1 MQPITYMKVALC
13 IGSESK
19 CISKQVGAVFVRDNR
34 ILSTGYNGTPSGEPN
49 CCEVNPLNHHEWSK
63 EHEVHA
69 EINAILNA
77 AKDGISLANSD
88 LYTTLLP
95 CADCAKALKQ
105 LGVNTVYY
113 LEEYSHTP
121 QSVFKRLNLVKL

>member
-1 MQPITYMKVALC
+1 MQPITYMNVAK
-13 IGSESK
+13 IIARESK

-34 ILSTGYNGTPSGEPN
+34 ILCTGYNGTPEGEPN
-49 CCEVNPLNHHEWSK
+49 CCDVFPIDHHEWSK

-88 LYTTLLP
+88 LYTTHLP
-95 CADCAKALKQ
+95 CSECAKAIKQ
-105 LGVNTVYY
+105 LGVKTVYY
-113 LEEYSHTP
+113 SQKYSHTP
-121 QSVFKRLNLVKL
+121 ESVFQRLNLVKL